1 MEEKNIA
8 TVEDMKQ
15 ITRGLV
21 EMIDNLEQRIAQLE
35 KQVNTNA

>member
-1 MEEKNIA
+1 MEEKDIA

-15 ITRGLV
+15 IARDLV
-21 EMIDNLEQRIAQLE
+21 AMIDELEQRIAQLE